1 MQINKA
7 SESVFRKTKSA
18 YHVSRQAAS
27 FVSESL
33 NTDTHAEED
42 DFREIDPAR
51 YLTKKERRAWNR
63 LSDVRKEMYIRM
75 GMEAAKRRSPQK
87 GISKRRIEE
96 NAAEEF
102 LEDSG
107 RKKRYKKMPGLRKR
121 RNSGSRIT
129 AEVPAVSGSGLVKES
144 VKKTSSAG
152 AAAISGGAGIAV
164 TASKRTAEKFRQH
177 LKEKEAALRQSSARM
192 QSRIDSAKEK
202 SMEEG
207 TISSQAAYMT
217 AAAAGTFVQAALV
230 LVQAGTAVLSAVMI
244 IFLPLLA
251 GTVILSLLASL
262 IAVVTELN
270 NSHAGYGLPQ
280 FITEEMMEALFEE
293 QAEHGIPV
301 SSGIAQI
308 IQESGF
314 GVYGPGGNE
323 GQGLSGL
330 AYNYKNLFGMKTHR
344 CPHVSGSVNMQTGE
358 QTPGGD
364 SYVTTAGFSTFASY
378 TDSIRCRTVN
388 LLGGTYYRY
397 ISPYL
402 NPNDGSYTP
411 AMADNFVSG
420 IRAGGWATDIHY
432 VTELQSHMEKY
443 NLYQFDNMTFE
454 EYQAGQSDVSSV
466 MIGDYAHPCP
476 GFSYVSSHFGGRASP
491 GGIGSTNHK
500 GVDLAAASGT
510 PIYAILDG
518 TVETAQ
524 YNSVR
529 GYYVKI
535 DHGGGI
541 ATISQHM
548 TSYTVGAGQ
557 SVRKGQLI
565 GYVGTTGASTGAHL
579 HFEFHVNGVPEDPES
594 YLKF

>member
-27 FVSESL
+27 FVSDSL
-33 NTDTHAEED
+33 NTDTQAKED
-42 DFREIDPAR
+42 DSREIDPAV
-51 YLTKKERRAWNR
+51 YMTKKEQRAWNR
-63 LSDVRKEMYIRM
+63 LSAVRKEKYIRM
-75 GMEAAKRRSPQK
+75 GIEAAKRRSPQK
-87 GISKRRIEE
+87 GISKRRIGE

-102 LEDSG
+102 LADLSIQ
-107 RKKRYKKMPGLRKR
+107 KRYKKFLNQRKR
-121 RNSGSRIT
+121 KKVRERMTVETFSASGTGI
-129 AEVPAVSGSGLVKES
+129 AKES
-144 VKKTSSAG
+144 VKKTASAG
-152 AAAISGGAGIAV
+152 TAFASGGAGIAV

-177 LKEKEAALRQSSARM
+177 LKEKEAVLRQSNAKM
-192 QSRIDSAKEK
+192 QTRIDSAREK

-207 TISSQAAYMT
+207 TVSSMAAYMT
-217 AAAAGTFVQAALV
+217 AAAAGTVVQAALF
-230 LVQAGTAVLSAVMI
+230 LVQAGTAVLSAAMMV
-244 IFLPLLA
+244 FLPLIA

-262 IAVVTELN
+262 IAVIVELN
-270 NSHAGYGLPQ
+270 NRHAGYGLPQ

-301 SSGIAQI
+301 SSGVAQI

-314 GVYGPGGNE
+314 GVYGPGGNK
-323 GQGLSGL
+323 GQGLSRL
-330 AYNYKNLFGMKTHR
+330 AYNYRNLFGMKAHR

-358 QTPGGD
+358 QTPGGEG
-364 SYVTTAGFSTFASY
+364 YVITAGFSTFHSY
-378 TDSIRCRTVN
+378 TDSIKCRTVN

-402 NPNDGSYTP
+402 NPNDGSYTSE
-411 AMADNFVSG
+411 AADNFVSG

-432 VTELQSHMEKY
+432 VTELQSHMRQY

-454 EYQAGQSDVSSV
+454 EYQAGQSDISNV

-476 GFSYVSSHFGGRASP
+476 GFSYVSSHFGGRNSP

-524 YNSVR
+524 FHSAR

-548 TSYTVGAGQ
+548 TSYAVSSGQ
-557 SVRKGQLI
+557 PVRKGQLI
-565 GYVGTTGASTGAHL
+565 GYVGSTGNSTGAHL
-579 HFEFHVNGVPEDPES
+579 HFEFHVNGVPENPES
-594 YLKF
+594 YLNF

>member
-42 DFREIDPAR
+42 DCREIDPAR
-51 YLTKKERRAWNR
+51 YLTKKEQRAWNR
-63 LSDVRKEMYIRM
+63 LSAVRKEMYIRM
-75 GMEAAKRRSPQK
+75 GVEAAKRRSPQK

-96 NAAEEF
+96 NTAEEF

-107 RKKRYKKMPGLRKR
+107 RKKRYKKMPGLGKR

-152 AAAISGGAGIAV
+152 AAAASGGVGIAV

-177 LKEKEAALRQSSARM
+177 LKEKETAFRRAGAEV
-192 QSRIDSAKEK
+192 QSRIDAVKEK
-202 SMEEG
+202 SRADG
-207 TISSQAAYMT
+207 TFQSRAAYMT

-230 LVQAGTAVLSAVMI
+230 LVQAGAAVLSAVMV
-244 IFLPLLA
+244 IFLPLIA
-251 GTVILSLLASL
+251 GAVILSLLASL
-262 IAVVTELN
+262 IAVIVELN

-301 SSGIAQI
+301 STGIAQI

-330 AYNYKNLFGMKTHR
+330 AYNYKNLFGMKAHR

-402 NPNDGSYTP
+402 NPNDGSYTS

-432 VTELQSHMEKY
+432 VTELQSHMQKY

-454 EYQAGQSDVSSV
+454 EYQAGQSDISNV

-476 GFSYVSSHFGGRASP
+476 GFSYVSSHFGGRKSP

-535 DHGGGI
+535 DHGGGT

-548 TSYTVGAGQ
+548 TSYTVSTGQ
-557 SVRKGQLI
+557 SVKKGQLI
-565 GYVGTTGASTGAHL
+565 GYVGSTGASTGAHL

>member
-1 MQINKA
+1 MQVNKA
-7 SESVFRKTKSA
+7 SESVFRKTRSS

-27 FVSESL
+27 FVSDSL
-33 NTDTHAEED
+33 NTDTQTEED

-51 YLTKKERRAWNR
+51 YMTKKERRAWNR
-63 LSDVRKEMYIRM
+63 LSAFRKEKYIRM
-75 GMEAAKRRSPQK
+75 GIEAAKRRSPRK
-87 GISKRRIEE
+87 GISKRRAEE

-102 LEDSG
+102 LADSNMQ
-107 RKKRYKKMPGLRKR
+107 KRYKKFPAQKKR
-121 RNSGSRIT
+121 NKNRSGMR
-129 AEVPAVSGSGLVKES
+129 AEAPAVSGAGMAEDS
-144 VKKTSSAG
+144 VKKTVSAG
-152 AAAISGGAGIAV
+152 TACASGGMTAAV

-177 LKEKEAALRQSSARM
+177 LKEKETAFRQAGAEV
-192 QSRIDSAKEK
+192 QSRIDAAKEK
-202 SMEEG
+202 SMMDG
-207 TISSQAAYMT
+207 TFQSRAAYMT

-230 LVQAGTAVLSAVMI
+230 LVQAGAAVLSAAMI
-244 IFLPLLA
+244 LFLPLIA
-251 GTVILSLLASL
+251 GAVILSLLASL
-262 IAVVTELN
+262 IAVIVELN
-270 NSHAGYGLPQ
+270 SSHAGYGLPQ

-301 SSGIAQI
+301 SSGLAQI

-330 AYNYKNLFGMKTHR
+330 AYNYRNLFGMKSHR

-358 QTPGGD
+358 QTPGGE

-388 LLGGTYYRY
+388 LLGGTYYRH

-402 NPNDGSYTP
+402 NSNDGSYTSS
-411 AMADNFVSG
+411 MADSFVSG

-432 VTELQSHMEKY
+432 VTELQSHMQKY

-454 EYQAGQSDVSSV
+454 EYQAGQSDISSV

-476 GFSYVSSHFGGRASP
+476 GFSYVSSHFGGRNSP

-524 YNSVR
+524 FNSAR
-529 GYYVKI
+529 GYYVKL

-548 TSYTVGAGQ
+548 TSYAVSSGQ

-565 GYVGTTGASTGAHL
+565 GYVGSTGNSTGAHL
-579 HFEFHVNGVPEDPES
+579 HFEFHVNGVPKNPES